1 MNRVWPEPGP
11 PRSPAARF
19 GSKGC
24 RRCVRPFAASC
35 VIPLRPAPSLHH
47 LVSFDGF
54 IGTMGQ
60 SDFRPRLAVSS
71 GYPSLA
77 APAGDQS
84 GGPGRISQVPTRCPS
99 HVMWPQTPAERCRL
113 SHSDDAHV
121 AFAGRN
127 GTRPPQHRTFR
138 GSIPHPTQLAVYASD
153 PALPRRPQDSLPA
166 CLLGFD
172 RMGLAPASSYQLSY
186 RTPHRA
192 PVEGRTRPAFGAW
205 AAHPVPVRGLRPSGT
220 CQFRHCV
227 RGMRWSL
234 PFLRPTAF
242 PPRSPPPACRP
253 VLFEASSVLYGRP
266 TPHTF
271 RSGFGSS
278 PFRSGPGSP
287 WRLRA
292 A

>member
-1 MNRVWPEPGP
+1 MVGSLRTSPSSRDPSAPYQTSP
-11 PRSPAARF
+11 PRSARLRQL
-19 GSKGC
+19 GSQPVHI
-24 RRCVRPFAASC
+24 RLEPRPVGVHLGMAIGHGSQF
-35 VIPLRPAPSLHH
+35 IEHH
-47 LVSFDGF
+47 GVHPGFLV
-54 IGTMGQ
+54 
-60 SDFRPRLAVSS
+60 AV
-71 GYPSLA
+71 G
-77 APAGDQS
+77 AGVTS
-84 GGPGRISQVPTRCPS
+84 
-99 HVMWPQTPAERCRL
+99 
-113 SHSDDAHV
+113 
-121 AFAGRN
+121 
-127 GTRPPQHRTFR
+127 RPP
-138 GSIPHPTQLAVYASD
+138 
-153 PALPRRPQDSLPA
+153 RRSRRA
-166 CLLGFD
+166 AF
-172 RMGLAPASSYQLSY
+172 
-186 RTPHRA
+186 PHRA

-278 PFRSGPGSP
+278 PFRTGPGSP